1 MTKKKRSPN
10 ENETPALLDGET
22 EEKPNTKDL
31 RAKLEEIRK
40 LSGVSGYI
48 LKDATSAVIDFEDSA
63 KTVEY
68 ALLSSQAFESS
79 EELEELFPLG
89 EVENMLIKGTAINML
104 CVAIGEATVSV
115 FLGKDA
121 DPAEVLA
128 NLMS

>member
-1 MTKKKRSPN
+1 MTKKKRSLN

-40 LSGVSGYI
+40 LEGVKGYI
-48 LKDATSAVIDFEDSA
+48 LKDSTSAVIDFENSA

-79 EELEELFPLG
+79 EELGELFPLG
-89 EVENMLIKGTAINML
+89 EVENMLIKCAAINML
-104 CVAIGEATVSV
+104 CVAIGEATVSL
-115 FLGKDA
+115 FLGKDS
-121 DPAEVLA
+121 DHAEVLA
-128 NLMS
+128 NLVS

>member
-1 MTKKKRSPN
+1 MTKKKPSPN
-10 ENETPALLDGET
+10 ENEKIQENPDT
-22 EEKPNTKDL
+22 EDL
-31 RAKLEEIRK
+31 RARLEGIRQ

-79 EELEELFPLG
+79 EELGALFPLG
-89 EVENMLIKGTAINML
+89 EIENMLIKGAAINML

-121 DPAEVLA
+121 NPTEVLA